1 MGRPEES
8 RLRVAG
14 AGVAGGAVVEG
25 SVYVGGGMGMA
36 PAEVGMGVEATP
48 AKVGGGEEEVADE
61 MTQWATSVTEE
72 KSLEPSSFV

>member
-1 MGRPEES
+1 
-8 RLRVAG
+8 
-14 AGVAGGAVVEG
+14 
-25 SVYVGGGMGMA
+25 MGMA

-72 KSLEPSSFV
+72 KSLEPSSLV